1 MSTTMTLPI
10 EIYDILEHH
19 FGHEDSRKVAQA
31 IEASLT
37 LIETRSI
44 EVAQQKKLEIIEE
57 LRKELASK
65 EDLLLLKESLY
76 QDIESLRRELLAVIG
91 RVDAR
96 IDGWEPRMA
105 TKADLVQLDKKFTIY
120 FLVLLFAILIVNKDA
135 ITLLGTLLGLTR

>member
-65 EDLLLLKESLY
+65 ED
-76 QDIESLRRELLAVIG
+76 IESLRRELLAVIG

-96 IDGWEPRMA
+96 IDSLESRMA

-120 FLVLLFAILIVNKDA
+120 FLVLLFAVLIVNKDA

>member
-10 EIYDILEHH
+10 EIYDILERH
-19 FGHEDSRKVAQA
+19 FGHEDSRQVAHA

-65 EDLLLLKESLY
+65 ED
-76 QDIESLRRELLAVIG
+76 IESLRRELLAVIG

-96 IDGWEPRMA
+96 IDSLESRMA

-120 FLVLLFAILIVNKDA
+120 FLVLLFAVLIVNKDA
-135 ITLLGTLLGLTR
+135 VTLLGTLLGLTR

>member
-1 MSTTMTLPI
+1 MSTSMTLPI
-10 EIYDILEHH
+10 EIYDILERH
-19 FGHEDSRKVAQA
+19 FGHEDSRQVAHA

-65 EDLLLLKESLY
+65 E
-76 QDIESLRRELLAVIG
+76 DIESLRRELLAVIG

>member
-1 MSTTMTLPI
+1 
-10 EIYDILEHH
+10 
-19 FGHEDSRKVAQA
+19 
-31 IEASLT
+31 
-37 LIETRSI
+37 
-44 EVAQQKKLEIIEE
+44 
-57 LRKELASK
+57 
-65 EDLLLLKESLY
+65 
-76 QDIESLRRELLAVIG
+76 LRRELLAVIG